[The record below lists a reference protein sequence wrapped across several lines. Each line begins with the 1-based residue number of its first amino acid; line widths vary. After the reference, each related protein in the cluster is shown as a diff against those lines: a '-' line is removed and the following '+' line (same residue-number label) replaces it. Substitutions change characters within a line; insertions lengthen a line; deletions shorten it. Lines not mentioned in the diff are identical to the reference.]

1 MSEHPLPAE
10 DAGQAAATAAFPDGW
25 QPLPPRAR
33 TLFVIGNLIGFGIS
47 ALLTL
52 IPTGLLLPRSAQQ
65 LALALG
71 VLVLLPA
78 LGVWLAHKRYRYT
91 RWLLDG
97 DGFALR
103 RGRLWQSETRVPAT
117 RVQHLDLKRGP
128 LERRFGLSTLVIHTA
143 GTRNSSVTV
152 QGLDHGDAER
162 LRDHLA
168 RQPDDDDDRVDVA

>member
-52 IPTGLLLPRSAQQ
+52 IPTGLFLPRSGLQ

-78 LGVWLAHKRYRYT
+78 FGVWLALKRYRYT

-128 LERRFGLSTLVIHTA
+128 LQRRRRLATLVVHTA
-143 GTRNSSVTV
+143 GTRMSTVTV
-152 QGLDHGDAER
+152 AHMDDADAEH
-162 LRDHLA
+162 LRDALA
-168 RQPDDDDDRVDVA
+168 QRIDDVDD